1 MLIKRPTIRNVQDF
15 LDIQYIYLVGLGCPS
30 SCKIILND
38 HSWEFAHA
46 IGILHYYRDEEGPR
60 RERERD
66 RDRESERETEKARE
80 RQRER
85 EGPDVPENICDW
97 TQITGTLRL

>member
-1 MLIKRPTIRNVQDF
+1 MLIKRPTIRNG
-15 LDIQYIYLVGLGCPS
+15 LLGHTLYIYLVGLGCPS

-66 RDRESERETEKARE
+66 RDRESERETE
-80 RQRER
+80 RQKEDRIVYL
-85 EGPDVPENICDW
+85 DMI
-97 TQITGTLRL
+97 LYK